1 MIQIAQHIAGGIVVN
16 TIIVDA
22 AATVTNGVI
31 TLPSG
36 AILTPPNGD
45 SYMLQSGAQ
54 IGWTLSGG
62 SLVAPTPSAPSI
74 PLATLVA
81 EAKTAVSAAASA
93 VVTAVMPDAA
103 HQAAFQNAAAI
114 LNGNGGAAPTTGP
127 LATAFGALATAYGL
141 STANFVTLVLDAQ
154 AASLTL
160 AAAVATFN
168 TAASAATSSSA
179 LATALAAFETALGG
193 VVSAVNAVLVSQIT
207 APAPIVIVGINS

>member
-16 TIIVDA
+16 LMTLDPAASVSGGEIILP
-22 AATVTNGVI
+22 NGGVI
-31 TLPSG
+31 
-36 AILTPPNGD
+36 APPTGE
-45 SYMLQSGAQ
+45 SYMAQSGAQ

-74 PLATLVA
+74 PLATLAA
-81 EAKTAVSAAASA
+81 EAKAAASAAASA
-93 VVTAVMPDAA
+93 VVAAVMPDAA

-114 LNGNGGAAPTTGP
+114 LNGNGGTAPTTGP

-154 AASLTL
+154 AASLAL